1 LLAFFAAALFGV
13 EVVRSFWLIE
23 LSSTLSNVMGDASLL
38 VITFD
43 IDVPLFLICD
53 LGLLKGS
60 YTRLPEMLLRLLFT
74 AQLLLLTLRCT
85 LTCCFLA
92 LGLCYAVR
100 DDLGRESGG
109 CGTVP
114 KQIKIGH
121 DVS

>member
-1 LLAFFAAALFGV
+1 VLFGV

-23 LSSTLSNVMGDASLL
+23 LPSTLSNVMGDASLL

-53 LGLLKGS
+53 LGLRKGS
-60 YTRLPEMLLRLLFT
+60 YTRLPEMLLRLLFSV
-74 AQLLLLTLRCT
+74 QLLSLTLRGT

-100 DDLGRESGG
+100 NDLGCESGG
-109 CGTVP
+109 CGVVP
-114 KQIKIGH
+114 Y
-121 DVS
+121 DVEVAHG

>member
-23 LSSTLSNVMGDASLL
+23 LPSTLSNVMGDASLL

-74 AQLLLLTLRCT
+74 VQLLVLTLRCS
-85 LTCCFLA
+85 LTCRFLP

-100 DDLGRESGG
+100 DDLGCESSG
-109 CGTVP
+109 CGAVP
-114 KQIKIGH
+114 H
-121 DVS
+121 DIEVAHG